1 MTTKHDYMSAL
12 EDLQLGHF
20 ASSSIGEEIFSLK
33 KDTVEAL
40 ENALKVAHA
49 VTQEPSDEIWL
60 GLPHILQLR
69 RDIRIDTALD
79 LLSYFER
86 RGVVVTKRVKQEL
99 ERLSA
104 AYPNDHI
111 SAACHVVLMA
121 LAIADIMEGVE

>member
-1 MTTKHDYMSAL
+1 MTTKHDYMAAL
-12 EDLQLGHF
+12 
-20 ASSSIGEEIFSLK
+20 
-33 KDTVEAL
+33 VEFDKYLRYVKSYGIHAEPDEPSVL
-40 ENALKVAHA
+40 AAIHALKVAHA
-49 VTQEPSDEIWL
+49 LTQEPSDKIWL

-111 SAACHVVLMA
+111 SASCHVVLMA
-121 LAIADIMEGVE
+121 LAIADIMEGSE